1 MAFRIALCKL
11 ILLFLISGA
20 DSVAPAN
27 TEDDQLISVRTSL
40 FNEISVLELVKI
52 ENEKIGPKK
61 VNLEFYWERFEI
73 NDIDQRVCY
82 YIRLKGTPKSP
93 TGLSGSRSSPLI
105 CENSLL
111 EIPFSARPV
120 GFEELQDKMA
130 QLSEGLVRF
139 FDYEYDQSR
148 PAGGSSLEQS
158 QWRATQYNKLKLNGL
173 VVPGKGSS
181 RLYIRVDTNLAYVGN
196 YFGYLK
202 IEYENSVELNPVRLS
217 VDPPPWSIVKDGE
230 QQVSMDEKKVVFGF
244 RIGNNFA
251 LRNVDILIR
260 ARLKDRCL
268 VRKDSSTETP
278 VLEIRSG
285 ELERIMVEC
294 NTEGTDARSLMGM
307 LSVEINGFWRGSGR
321 YKRTYKYAD
330 MMRHN
335 APFERGVF
343 LSKSSP
349 SYQDSDGYFLAS
361 VINSEKNKVKVLTE
375 SSKEVMK
382 YKVGDVLFAK
392 YWIMIDLLEI
402 SREILGLRNVK
413 ILVKVESSSLES
425 LNVSFDGND
434 AMQIYHLDSVTE
446 MNSLQFWMV
455 RVKLDTSSMLNG
467 ICQLKG
473 EELQILANVKVVEES
488 NNTLEGMEL
497 LEKTYVFNLDV
508 ESKHEE
514 FVIGNCIRRSKS
526 KGERILVKS
535 LDETIDLNFVRIKSP
550 EKTETGDVEI
560 GLLRLEGN
568 DLALVSKIGSLR
580 VGKHELARFNVN
592 LKGLIDTDLFEGR
605 QADSARS
612 GSIENLPYFISVG
625 NDQKL
630 HLATVA
636 NCGKVKVDKKEI
648 DFGTVPVS
656 LFGDTQLVRELKL
669 SIKRFG
675 GKDWCSK
682 NVSLGFSIQRDFK
695 LTVMLRRSSIIENKL
710 ECRSVDGGDAELT
723 KRHVCNV
730 HVEDLEDLSLLI
742 EPDFSSPI
750 QVEHAGTR
758 DISAQLEIYT
768 VLTMLDDGGSRVAIL
783 DKKLP
788 PISDFP
794 EISLFFMGLV
804 GIACTVRG
812 LHVSAGTPHIRNALH
827 SEIMSHELIRGGR
840 LPISL
845 FLVNIKNEEEFPVQ
859 YSLQRAEGGVSNDGK
874 GNRGYFA
881 QDYTFYVSYENS
893 REGEWA
899 ESLDVFEQNFSIS
912 EGKAFAEHVSE
923 KTELFDN
930 LAFNFPFKNLYLMN
944 VVFVLRLGM
953 VCLYNG
959 EVFAHEGSFC
969 IELLPVGIAERV
981 GNLKISMG
989 HLKLN
994 IWQVVIKFDMNLGST
1009 EVVTGLRFYETG
1021 RMDWHFCGS
1030 LVEISDSF
1038 GMFIPRFISDM
1049 DFESAFELKEVV
1061 EYRRVRRVVRVSTVP
1076 WLEVSTEIPRSGYL
1090 LPKENR
1096 LIAILVHNQIVTS
1109 SSIRSRAR
1117 KLNCSYNLVLKGLT
1131 DTREA
1136 LDGLADPFSRFLL
1149 ENDQELRQEN
1159 LGMRS
1164 LFPLDWTVSNVVH
1177 ELGYGGGFVKRITL
1191 VDSPTFRVR
1200 QDLSSV
1206 EYIQFVVEIQNPIL
1220 CMNGVGESDPSQ
1232 GELDYLDED
1241 EAETSFEE
1249 YGSGGGRV
1257 LGGKICT
1264 PFSNIEAVKGFRI
1277 IWYPYNN
1284 FSPTDYRSVEILITD
1299 VPKYDFR
1306 TGSYS
1311 FESTRQREE
1320 EESSEVGRI
1329 FTEYVK
1335 DANSEDSEVA
1345 YLLRV
1350 NYAFILNQQYTFKF
1364 ALTHHNDIKNS
1375 VFVPPFGFNV
1385 TAQNHSLRW
1394 LRSLKSVGS
1403 RVSESQLLSTL
1414 AQRICKGRMSTFSDN
1429 TLVLSWDEDFLKMV
1443 RVFSVSYLEVDAIPE
1458 ELEEWRVA
1466 DSISELAKGGEEPT
1480 STDGKKL
1487 LFVAGG
1493 QKSDDGVSKFFY
1505 RDAGNGGSL
1514 SIRVQDIPSSSKL
1527 RIVVDMVDY
1536 SSEKFR
1542 CVSRAFQTPRGV
1554 PTQPEGFQST
1564 PLTISSVKL
1573 SWSAPKSKGGSDI
1586 SEYLIVLSPELVSFP
1601 RKYKIENITIS
1612 TDKLMTISDQM
1623 FPLVTY
1629 RAAIQARNEFG
1640 LGRPSV
1646 IDHVM
1651 SRGVQ
1656 SCRSTGSYQ
1665 LLINEGSRRQISW
1678 LVDPPDVGDLKSS
1691 LIYVYCSKRGH
1702 LTLGRLP
1709 LVELLEASDA
1719 CRTEGGHSICTW
1731 VERSEELEAS
1741 RCESFS
1747 FKVVRVADR
1756 PGSGDL
1762 SCLQELGSQK
1772 VRRLRG
1778 DSDGG
1783 GASGRM
1789 IKVHHMGSGSGWR
1802 ERGERRT
1809 QPYYPRGYNPRWDNG
1824 LAKAIIE
1831 MNLSSPNS
1839 SLVEVEINY
1848 LYEAEGLEEIMFR
1861 GKVGSVWYDKYYYD
1875 LESSGD
1881 LGTTRS
1887 WSIFGSAHKTPR
1899 REEIELVVLNLIPGM
1914 TVMASI
1920 RELDRN
1926 NTAISTSRHVLRVPE
1941 RGRRVDLKNRRLLGS
1956 GILRVQVDRRFGPK
1970 EGGGKLRSLG
1980 EHGERVVT
1988 LSVSTDTSSVGGSL
2002 SNSLFVSSRM
2012 LVEGWPEDF
2021 ERRLFG
2027 RVDVSLHSGHFEFQG
2042 GLRQINESMVD
2053 YWPVSEQKSHGGNVS
2068 DGRISGLFDGD
2079 PETGIRFYH
2088 NGSGGDLRAKGI
2100 KTVLEEEYF
2109 PHISLRFD
2117 PPICILYARLHWEGS
2132 RSPVSTMVSVGL
2144 RSRSDPKQRVRSY
2157 NPVVHECFEEASGGE
2172 RVDTIQ
2178 IIPPEELV
2186 NTYLANPSKRY
2197 PRVHNFTL
2205 YFAGSCGR
2213 SRARQ
2218 KRDAVE
2224 LFLREVEIAPCISND
2239 LALSYSDPLSESSAN
2254 LVRSEHL
2261 VEESRLRERYSEI
2274 QRVILESLGGG
2285 ANRNLTDLEMNDL
2298 SAKYSKPV
2306 SEARIYLDLHAV
2318 LSEESSVR
2326 SEHIPSTRVLIQDSA
2341 GQEGPSGAGSGQR
2354 RLAEAPDGGAPSPGL
2369 GHSLYWWLS
2378 LALVSAWGWT
2388 YISKR
2393 QNRASS
2399 CQVQA

>member
-20 DSVAPAN
+20 ESAAPAN
-27 TEDDQLISVRTSL
+27 AEDGQLISVRTSL
-40 FNEISVLELVKI
+40 FNEISVLELAKI
-52 ENEKIGPKK
+52 ENEKIGPEK

-73 NDIDQRVCY
+73 NDVDQRVCY
-82 YIRLKGTPKSP
+82 YRRLTGAPESP
-93 TGLSGSRSSPLI
+93 TSLSGSGSSPLV
-105 CENSLL
+105 CGNSLL
-111 EIPFSARPV
+111 ELPFSARPA
-120 GFEELQDKMA
+120 GLEELQGKMA

-148 PAGGSSLEQS
+148 PAGGSSLEVS
-158 QWRATQYNKLKLNGL
+158 QWRATHYNTLKLDGL
-173 VVPGKGSS
+173 VVPAQGSS

-202 IEYENSVELNPVRLS
+202 IEYEDSVELRPVRLS

-230 QQVSMDEKKVVFGF
+230 QQVSLDEKKVVFGF

-251 LRNVDILIR
+251 LRNVDILVR
-260 ARLKDRCL
+260 ARLKEPCL

-285 ELERIMVEC
+285 ELERIKVEC
-294 NTEGTDARSLMGM
+294 NTEGVDERSLMDM

-321 YKRTYKYAD
+321 YKRTYRYVD

-335 APFERGVF
+335 VPFERGVF

-349 SYQDSDGYFLAS
+349 SDQDSGGYFLAG
-361 VINSEKNKVKVLTE
+361 VIKSEKSGVEVLTE
-375 SSKEVMK
+375 SSKEVIN
-382 YKVGDVLFAK
+382 YRVGDVLSAK
-392 YWIMIDLLEI
+392 YWMKIDLLEI
-402 SREILGLRNVK
+402 SREILGLRNVR

-425 LNVSFDGND
+425 LNASFDGD
-434 AMQIYHLDSVTE
+434 GVEQAYHLDSVTE

-455 RVKLDTSSMLNG
+455 RAKLDSPSLLNG

-473 EELQILANVKVVEES
+473 GELQILAKVKVFGES
-488 NNTLEGMEL
+488 KDAWEGMKL

-514 FVIGNCIRRSKS
+514 FVMGNCTRRSES
-526 KGERILVKS
+526 EGERILVKS
-535 LDETIDLNFVRIKSP
+535 LDETMDLEFVRIKSP
-550 EKTETGDVEI
+550 EKAESGDVEI
-560 GLLRLEGN
+560 GLLRLEGS

-580 VGKHELARFNVN
+580 VGKHELARFSVN
-592 LKGLIDTDLFEGR
+592 LKGLIDTDVFEDR
-605 QADSARS
+605 QTDSARS
-612 GSIENLPYFISVG
+612 GAIENLPYFISVG
-625 NDQKL
+625 NGLKL
-630 HLATVA
+630 QLATVA
-636 NCGKVKVDKKEI
+636 NCGKVQVNKKEI

-656 LFGDTQLVRELKL
+656 LFGDTRLVRELEL
-669 SIKRFG
+669 SVKRFG
-675 GKDWCSK
+675 GEDWCSR

-695 LTVMLRRSSIIENKL
+695 LTVVLRRSSIIENKL
-710 ECRSVDGGDAELT
+710 ECRSVDEGDAELT
-723 KRHVCNV
+723 KRHVCSV
-730 HVEDLEDLSLLI
+730 HVEDSEDLSLLI

-758 DISAQLEIYT
+758 DISAQLGIYT
-768 VLTMLDDGGSRVAIL
+768 VPTMLDNGDSRVAIL

-788 PISDFP
+788 LISDFP

-845 FLVNIKNEEEFPVQ
+845 FLVDIKNEEDFPVQ
-859 YSLQRAEGGVSNDGK
+859 YSLQRAEGGVSKDGR

-881 QDYTFYVSYENS
+881 QDYTFYVSYGNS

-899 ESLDVFEQNFSIS
+899 ESLDVFEQHFSIS

-923 KTELFDN
+923 RTELFDN
-930 LAFNFPFKNLYLMN
+930 LAFNFPFKDLYLMN

-989 HLKLN
+989 HLRLN
-994 IWQVVIKFDMNLGST
+994 LWQVVIRFDMNLGGT
-1009 EVVTGLRFYETG
+1009 EVVTGLRLYETG

-1030 LVEISDSF
+1030 LAEISDSF
-1038 GMFIPRFISDM
+1038 GMFTPRFVSDM

-1061 EYRRVRRVVRVSTVP
+1061 EFGRVRRVVRVSTVP
-1076 WLEVSTEIPRSGYL
+1076 WLEVSSEIPRSGYL

-1096 LIAILVHNQIVTS
+1096 LVAILVHNQIVTS

-1117 KLNCSYNLVLKGLT
+1117 KLDCSYNLVLKGLT

-1136 LDGLADPFSRFLL
+1136 LDGSADPFSRFLL

-1164 LFPLDWTVSNVVH
+1164 LFSLDWTVPNVVH

-1191 VDSPTFRVR
+1191 VDSPTFRVG
-1200 QDLSSV
+1200 QDPSSV

-1232 GELDYLDED
+1232 GELDYLE

-1249 YGSGGGRV
+1249 YGGGGGRV

-1350 NYAFILNQQYTFKF
+1350 NYGFVMNQQYTFKF

-1385 TAQNHSLRW
+1385 TAQSHSLRW

-1403 RVSESQLLSTL
+1403 RASESQLLSTL
-1414 AQRICKGRMSTFSDN
+1414 AQRICKGRMSTLSNN
-1429 TLVLSWDEDFLKMV
+1429 TLVLSWDEGFLKMV
-1443 RVFSVSYLEVDAIPE
+1443 RVFSVSYLEVDVIPEE
-1458 ELEEWRVA
+1458 ELEEWTVA
-1466 DSISELAKGGEEPT
+1466 DSISELAKGEEEST

-1487 LFVAGG
+1487 LFVADG
-1493 QKSDDGVSKFFY
+1493 QRSGEGVSKFFY
-1505 RDAGNGGSL
+1505 RDAGNGDSL

-1554 PTQPEGFQST
+1554 PTQPEGFQFT

-1573 SWSAPKSKGGSDI
+1573 SWTAPKSKGGSDI

-1601 RKYKIENITIS
+1601 SKYKIENITIS

-1629 RAAIQARNEFG
+1629 RAVIQARNEFG

-1651 SRGVQ
+1651 SRSVQ

-1678 LVDPPDVGDLKSS
+1678 LVDPSDVGDLKSS
-1691 LIYVYCSKRGH
+1691 LIYVYCSRGGH
-1702 LTLGRLP
+1702 LALGRLP

-1731 VERSEELEAS
+1731 VERSEEQEGVS

-1756 PGSGDL
+1756 PGSGEL
-1762 SCLQELGSQK
+1762 SCLQELGSQR

-1778 DSDGG
+1778 DSEDG

-1789 IKVHHMGSGSGWR
+1789 IKVHHVGSGSGWR
-1802 ERGERRT
+1802 ERGEGRT

-1831 MNLSSPNS
+1831 MSLSSPNS
-1839 SLVEVEINY
+1839 SLVEVEISY

-1861 GKVGSVWYDKYYYD
+1861 GRVGSVWSDKYYYD
-1875 LESSGD
+1875 LERSGEEGD
-1881 LGTTRS
+1881 LGTARS
-1887 WSIFGSAHKTPR
+1887 WSIFGSVHGAPR
-1899 REEIELVVLNLIPGM
+1899 REEIELVVLNLIPEM

-1941 RGRRVDLKNRRLLGS
+1941 RGGESGS
-1956 GILRVQVDRRFGPK
+1956 EEQKAAGLWNTEGPGGGGRQAEAFGGAWR
-1970 EGGGKLRSLG
+1970 EGGGLER
-1980 EHGERVVT
+1980 EHGHELRW
-1988 LSVSTDTSSVGGSL
+1988 
-2002 SNSLFVSSRM
+2002 RQ
-2012 LVEGWPEDF
+2012 
-2021 ERRLFG
+2021 
-2027 RVDVSLHSGHFEFQG
+2027 VDVSLHSGHLEFRG
-2042 GLRQINESMVD
+2042 GLRHINESVVD
-2053 YWPVSEQKSHGGNVS
+2053 YSPVSEQRSHGGEVS

-2079 PETGIRFYH
+2079 PGTGIRFYRD
-2088 NGSGGDLRAKGI
+2088 GSGGDLRAKGV
-2100 KTVLEEEYF
+2100 KAVLEEEDF
-2109 PHISLRFD
+2109 PHMSLRFD

-2205 YFAGSCGR
+2205 SFAGSCGR

-2218 KRDAVE
+2218 KRDVVE
-2224 LFLREVEIAPCISND
+2224 LSLREVEIAPCISND
-2239 LALSYSDPLSESSAN
+2239 LALSYSDPLSESSAG

-2274 QRVILESLGGG
+2274 QRAILESLGGG
-2285 ANRNLTDLEMNDL
+2285 ANRSLTDQEMSDL
-2298 SAKYSKPV
+2298 SAKYSKPA
-2306 SEARIYLDLHAV
+2306 SEARIYLDLRAV

-2326 SEHIPSTRVLIQDSA
+2326 SEHIPSARVLIQDYA
-2341 GQEGPSGAGSGQR
+2341 GQEGAGSGQR
-2354 RLAEAPDGGAPSPGL
+2354 RLAEAPDGGAPCPGL

-2378 LALVSAWGWT
+2378 LALVSSLALMSAWGWT
-2388 YISKR
+2388 CVSKR

-2399 CQVQA
+2399 CQAQA